1 MFMLKGIAMVI
12 KNKQRLLLICL
23 IMMMSVMFAG
33 CGGEQTEDSSS
44 AEAETVITCNISV
57 DDFCSDKVIEINEG
71 ESVYDALE
79 ASGADISARKS
90 THGLYVEGING
101 RFEFDEGPSSGWVYT
116 VNEERPSVSCDEY
129 EVEADDKIVWEYVIS
144 YEE

>member
-1 MFMLKGIAMVI
+1 MLKGITMNI
-12 KNKQRLLLICL
+12 KNKKSLLLICL
-23 IMMMSVMFAG
+23 IMMVSVLLAG
-33 CGGEQTEDSSS
+33 CGGGQAEDASS
-44 AEAETVITCNISV
+44 ADPAAVISCTISV
-57 DDFCSDKVIEINEG
+57 DDFCSDKVVEIKEG
-71 ESVYDALE
+71 GSVYDALE

-129 EVEADDKIVWEYVIS
+129 EVETDDKIVWEYVIS

>member
-1 MFMLKGIAMVI
+1 MVI
-12 KNKQRLLLICL
+12 RNKKSLLLICL
-23 IMMMSVMFAG
+23 VMMLSVLLYG
-33 CGGEQTEDSSS
+33 CGGEKEEAS
-44 AEAETVITCNISV
+44 AGPEATITCIISV
-57 DDFCSDKVIEINEG
+57 DDFCSDKVVEIKEG
-71 ESVYDALE
+71 GSVYDALK
-79 ASGADISARKS
+79 ASGADIASRKS

-129 EVEADDKIVWEYVIS
+129 EVEADDEIVWKYVIS

>member
-1 MFMLKGIAMVI
+1 MFMLKGITMII
-12 KNKQRLLLICL
+12 KNKKSLLLISL
-23 IMMMSVMFAG
+23 IMMLSVMFTG
-33 CGGEQTEDSSS
+33 CGSGDGGDASN
-44 AEAETVITCNISV
+44 ADPGAAITCTISV
-57 DDFCSDKVIEINEG
+57 DDFCSDKVVEIAEG
-71 ESVYDALE
+71 GSVYDALK

-116 VNEERPSVSCDEY
+116 VNEERPSVSSDEY
-129 EVEADDKIVWEYVIS
+129 EVEADDKIIWEYVIS